1 MATSD
6 IERAPRRFSR
16 RAADQPGA
24 EHDSLAEL
32 HAELVLLREENAR
45 LKAAEHAGPDI
56 EGVLG
61 RARRLSEAKI
71 DHGDS
76 DADEA
81 TSVLVEGL
89 AIRESLLEICGQI
102 ERVMVRFE
110 TRLRALGGDPA
121 PERPLPRPASAHWFE
136 PPAPTRDGSGVG
148 GA

>member
-6 IERAPRRFSR
+6 VDRTRRFSR
-16 RAADQPGA
+16 RTDQPGA
-24 EHDSLAEL
+24 ENDSLAEL

-71 DHGDS
+71 DS
-76 DADEA
+76 DEDEA

-110 TRLRALGGDPA
+110 TRLRALGGDAAPQPA
-121 PERPLPRPASAHWFE
+121 LQRPVGAKVAHWFE
-136 PPAPTRDGSGVG
+136 PPASTHDGSSVG
-148 GA
+148 GP

>member
-6 IERAPRRFSR
+6 VDRTRRFSR
-16 RAADQPGA
+16 RTDQPGA
-24 EHDSLAEL
+24 ENDSLAEL

-61 RARRLSEAKI
+61 RARRLSEARI
-71 DHGDS
+71 DS
-76 DADEA
+76 DEDEA

-110 TRLRALGGDPA
+110 TRLRALGGDAAPQPA
-121 PERPLPRPASAHWFE
+121 LQRPVGAKVAHWFE
-136 PPAPTRDGSGVG
+136 PPAPTRDGSSVG
-148 GA
+148 GP

>member
-6 IERAPRRFSR
+6 VDRTRRFSR
-16 RAADQPGA
+16 RTDQPGA
-24 EHDSLAEL
+24 ENDSLAEL

-71 DHGDS
+71 DS
-76 DADEA
+76 DEDEA

-110 TRLRALGGDPA
+110 TRLRALGGDAAPQPA
-121 PERPLPRPASAHWFE
+121 LQRPVGAKVAHWFE
-136 PPAPTRDGSGVG
+136 PPTPTRDGSSVG
-148 GA
+148 GP

>member
-1 MATSD
+1 MATNEVD
-6 IERAPRRFSR
+6 RTRRFSR
-16 RAADQPGA
+16 RTDQPGGETDA
-24 EHDSLAEL
+24 LAEL

-71 DHGDS
+71 DTDE
-76 DADEA
+76 DEA

-110 TRLRALGGDPA
+110 TRLRALGGDAAPQPA
-121 PERPLPRPASAHWFE
+121 LQRPVGAKVAHWFE
-136 PPAPTRDGSGVG
+136 PPAPTRDGSGL
-148 GA
+148 GAA